1 MTDQLL
7 KENCNMNAR
16 IVTPSALIGF
26 DRLIKIAADTIESQK
41 ATSYPPYNIIELS
54 KTEFQVVIALAGFTP
69 EEVEITTEEGVLTV
83 KAEKKTEGEG
93 VKYLHRGIGV
103 RNFTRTFAL
112 ADFLEVRGAKFQN
125 GLLIVDLERVVP
137 EAQQKKVIP
146 INGIVPASAAE
157 AAE

>member
-1 MTDQLL
+1 
-7 KENCNMNAR
+7 MNAR
-16 IVTPSALIGF
+16 IVTPSAFIGF
-26 DRLIKIAADTIESQK
+26 ERILKLATDTIDSQK
-41 ATSYPPYNIIELS
+41 ASTYPPYNIVELS

-69 EEVEITTEEGVLTV
+69 EEVEITTEEGVLTI
-83 KAEKKTEGEG
+83 KAEKKVEDAG

-103 RNFTRTFAL
+103 RNFTRTFGL

-146 INGIVPASAAE
+146 VNGIMPAPVADAAE
-157 AAE
+157 

>member
-1 MTDQLL
+1 
-7 KENCNMNAR
+7 MNAR

-26 DRLIKIAADTIESQK
+26 DRILKLATDTIESQK
-41 ATSYPPYNIIELS
+41 AQSYPPYNIIELS

-69 EEVEITTEEGVLTV
+69 EEVEITTEEGVLTI
-83 KAEKKTEGEG
+83 KAEKKAEDEG
-93 VKYLHRGIGV
+93 VKYLHRGIAV
-103 RNFTRTFAL
+103 RSFTRTFGL

-146 INGIVPASAAE
+146 INGVAPATVAE

>member
-1 MTDQLL
+1 
-7 KENCNMNAR
+7 MNAR

-26 DRLIKIAADTIESQK
+26 DRILKLATDTIESQK
-41 ATSYPPYNIIELS
+41 AQAYPPYNIVELS

-69 EEVEITTEEGVLTV
+69 EEVEITTEEGVLTI
-83 KAEKKTEGEG
+83 KAEKKAEDEG

-103 RNFTRTFAL
+103 RSFTRTFGL

-146 INGIVPASAAE
+146 INGVAPATVVE